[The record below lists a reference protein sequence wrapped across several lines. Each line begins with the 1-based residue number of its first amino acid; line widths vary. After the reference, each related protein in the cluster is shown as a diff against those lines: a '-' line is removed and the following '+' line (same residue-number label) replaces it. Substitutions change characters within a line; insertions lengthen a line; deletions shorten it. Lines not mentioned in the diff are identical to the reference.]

1 MMSINAIGILGANSI
16 GTGIAELFAL
26 NGFQVRIYDNFKD
39 SLTLAMAKI
48 KWSFAK
54 QGKAELFD
62 SIEPVQDF
70 SLFKGADI
78 IIEAVGKGMD
88 ERRMIFNKLASN
100 VNPECI
106 VAVYSGVIPLEEIL
120 ESSDLPA
127 EQTVG
132 FHFIKPV
139 KKNQLVELIKTDKTK
154 EEIIEVCMELLR
166 KAKKTPIM
174 VKDNPGAVVERL
186 LRPFFLSAFR
196 LLESG
201 KGLPHE
207 IDEAFKEVSKAAY
220 GPFEMVDYMGLDSDY
235 EATKQIY
242 EKLGSPD
249 RLIPSE
255 MELRLV
261 QYGQL
266 GRNSTIGFY
275 IYEDGKIVGENPIL
289 SNIVKYLGLKKV
301 GKEEIFSEL
310 LRPVVEE
317 AKLLASEIMA
327 SEYDIETAVKI
338 AFNWPKGPFAYYRE
352 NAALFKKKV
361 VSEFDNLDS
370 F

>member
-1 MMSINAIGILGANSI
+1 MSINAIGILGANTI
-16 GTGIAELFAL
+16 GTGIAEIFAL

-39 SLTLAMAKI
+39 SLTLSMAKI
-48 KWSFAK
+48 KWSLSA
-54 QGKAELFD
+54 QGKEDLF
-62 SIEPVQDF
+62 SNIEPIQDF

-78 IIEAVGKGMD
+78 IIEAIGKDLD

-100 VNPECI
+100 VDPDCI
-106 VAVYSGVIPLEEIL
+106 VAVYAGIAPLEEIL

-127 EQTVG
+127 EQ
-132 FHFIKPV
+132 KPV

-154 EEIIEVCMELLR
+154 DDTIEACMELLR
-166 KAKKTPIM
+166 KARKTPIM
-174 VKDNPGAVVERL
+174 VKDNPGAIVERL

-201 KGLPHE
+201 KGFPHE
-207 IDEAFKEVSKAAY
+207 IDEAFKEIGKASR
-220 GPFEMVDYMGLDSDY
+220 GPFEMIDYMGLDADY
-235 EATKQIY
+235 RATKQIY
-242 EKLGSPD
+242 E
-249 RLIPSE
+249 RLSKPERLAPSD

-266 GRNSTIGFY
+266 GRDSTIGFY
-275 IYEDGKIVGENPIL
+275 IYEDGKIVGENPML
-289 SNIVKYLGLKKV
+289 SNIVKYLGLKKI
-301 GKEEIFSEL
+301 GKEEVFAEL
-310 LRPVVEE
+310 LRPVIEE

-338 AFNWPKGPFAYYRE
+338 GFNWPKGPFSYYRE
-352 NAALFKKKV
+352 NEPLFKKKV
-361 VSEFDNLDS
+361 VSEFDQLDS